1 MSSAIIM
8 GTGNQSGFVLSIM
21 MAIVKG
27 QIKKGGFDNTT
38 DLSSAGLKVISIYGS
53 EDGVLNMEKYAA
65 NKMNLPASFE
75 EHIIDGGCHAGF
87 GSYGAQDGDGT
98 PTITG
103 DAQIEE
109 TVFLI
114 TDFFTE
120 TAK

>member
-1 MSSAIIM
+1 MAASHAAKNAERYEGLVLLASYSTADLS
-8 GTGNQSGFVLSIM
+8 QSGM
-21 MAIVKG
+21 E
-27 QIKKGGFDNTT
+27 
-38 DLSSAGLKVISIYGS
+38 VISIYGS
-53 EDGVLNMEKYAA
+53 EDGVLNMEKYAE
-65 NKMNLPASFE
+65 NKVNLPALFE
-75 EHIIDGGCHAGF
+75 EYIIKGGCHAGF

-114 TDFFTE
+114 TDFFAE